1 MYAGIKHDQ
10 TNSVINVCLK
20 WRFTM
25 LYTAHWLPIRR
36 NMDTADILFF
46 PPYSWLCHWCRRN
59 SMVDFGIN
67 PILRGTRHLEKH
79 PSCVMPDRAI
89 DRTCLWPVK
98 SVCLNNSYAQLC
110 LGEAS
115 DSWGVIS
122 FKDLGSDW
130 TSNER
135 FIWWSDTEKKQ
146 LQTVHYHPNK
156 KNQYLN
162 HSKCMKHAFAIH
174 GW

>member
-1 MYAGIKHDQ
+1 MLGSNMIK
-10 TNSVINVCLK
+10 
-20 WRFTM
+20 
-25 LYTAHWLPIRR
+25 PISE
-36 NMDTADILFF
+36 MEIYHALHGSLAFHKAKYGYSWHPFFF

-59 SMVDFGIN
+59 SMVDFGMN
-67 PILRGTRHLEKH
+67 PILRGTHHLEKH

-122 FKDLGSDW
+122 FQDLGSDW

-135 FIWWSDTEKKQ
+135 FIWWSDTEKNTFKPSITA
-146 LQTVHYHPNK
+146 QTKSFN
-156 KNQYLN
+156 
-162 HSKCMKHAFAIH
+162 I
-174 GW
+174 